1 MNSVRINLAKII
13 NFFKSLFGP
22 SRLRKKFLRFFF
34 VVGLIPLIFM
44 GLAGLY
50 IVNQAHRIDVGTL
63 EKQLIDFK
71 TSEIQKSIG
80 DIVGMFELR
89 VSYENYAEIEISQQ
103 QFIADKM
110 LEEKSALDE
119 VVFVNVYGKET
130 VKSFKDKNKEKI
142 LLDRS
147 RSPEFITALEGK
159 DYLGPTLYTQQGI
172 IMPVASP
179 VYNQKNQI
187 IAVLTGKINLSS
199 IQDLMVGTKLGN
211 TGYLYV
217 VDQNGTIIANSRET
231 DIRKNVI
238 SQKIVADVLMGKE
251 RAGVGTDAV
260 YNSNWNEQV
269 IGSSYLIPKLNWG
282 VIVEWPFDDAQKVV
296 NLMAVQLTQ
305 FSLGTLILIFLLA
318 SLVALNLIKPISLLK
333 EGAGMIGSGNFD
345 YLIKIKT
352 GDEIEEL
359 GYSLNK
365 MAVSLKG
372 LEELKEIKIKAKYLG
387 ESLKKE
393 KELSNLKNQFITVA
407 SHQLNTPLAVINW
420 SLETIKGSK
429 ATKKEV
435 KDGIDAIDQSR
446 RDILAMVTD
455 LLTLSEI
462 GFNYQKTKSEVT
474 DLKELTKRVVDNYK
488 SQLAAKDIK
497 IVTESNIEN
506 TKADI
511 GALGITKVV
520 ENLID
525 NAICYSNEKSKIKI
539 EFSGNEDQ
547 LIFKVIDYG
556 IGIPTQDQPSIFKE
570 FFRAK
575 NATVKKNVGTG
586 LGLFISKN
594 IIDGHGGAISFESEE
609 NKGSAFSFTIP
620 RK

>member
-1 MNSVRINLAKII
+1 MQFQRIKI
-13 NFFKSLFGP
+13 FLKTLFSS
-22 SRLRKKFLRFFF
+22 SRLRKKILRFFF
-34 VVGLIPLIFM
+34 AVGLVPLIFM

-71 TSEIQKSIG
+71 ISEIQKFIG
-80 DIVGMFELR
+80 DIVGMFQLR
-89 VSYENYAEIEISQQ
+89 VGYEKYAEIEISQQ

-110 LEEKSALDE
+110 LDESPALDE

-130 VKSFKDKNKEKI
+130 VKALKNKNKEKI

-147 RSPEFITALEGK
+147 HSPGFAAALGGA
-159 DYLGPTLYTQQGI
+159 DYLGSALHTKQGI
-172 IMPVASP
+172 IMSIASP

-187 IAVLTGKINLSS
+187 IAVLAGEINLSS
-199 IQDLMVGTKLGN
+199 IQDLVAGAKLGN
-211 TGYLYV
+211 TGYLYI
-217 VDQNGTIIANSRET
+217 VDLGGTIIADSKNS
-231 DIRKNVI
+231 DIGKNLILEKIVI
-238 SQKIVADVLMGKE
+238 SVLSGKA
-251 RAGVGTDAV
+251 RVGLKQNAV
-260 YNSNWNEQV
+260 YDSFRNERV
-269 IGSSYLIPKLNWG
+269 VGSGYLIPKLNWG

-296 NLMAVQLTQ
+296 NQMASQIAL
-305 FSLGTLILIFLLA
+305 FSLGTLVLIFVLA
-318 SLVALNLIKPISLLK
+318 SLVALNLIKPISILK
-333 EGAGMIGSGNFD
+333 EGAKIIGSGNFD

-359 GYSLNK
+359 GHSLNK

-372 LEELKEIKIKAKYLG
+372 LEELKEIKLKAKYLG

-420 SLETIKGSK
+420 SLETIKTPEV
-429 ATKKEV
+429 TKEEL
-435 KDGIDAIDQSR
+435 KDCINAIDQSR

-455 LLTLSEI
+455 LLTLSEM
-462 GFNYQKTKSEVT
+462 GFNYQKTKSEVA
-474 DLKELTKRVVDNYK
+474 DLKELTKHVLDNYK
-488 SQLAAKDIK
+488 SQLAVKNIEIAI
-497 IVTESNIEN
+497 ESNTEN

-511 GALGITKVV
+511 GVLAMEKVI

-539 EFSGNEDQ
+539 EFSSDEDQ
-547 LIFKVIDYG
+547 LTFKIIDYG
-556 IGIPTQDQPSIFKE
+556 IGIPIQDQFSIFKE

-594 IIDGHGGAISFESEE
+594 IIDGHKGTISFESEE
-609 NKGSAFSFTIP
+609 NKGSIFSFTIP